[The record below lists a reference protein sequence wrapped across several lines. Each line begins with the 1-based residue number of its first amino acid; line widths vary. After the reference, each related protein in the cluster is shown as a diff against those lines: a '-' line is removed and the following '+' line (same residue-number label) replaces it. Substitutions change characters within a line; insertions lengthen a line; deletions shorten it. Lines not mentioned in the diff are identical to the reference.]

1 MHKSAVL
8 IMLICSSSRHKYL
21 QRRVKDRERKSASC
35 VCVCLCLSSNGIQF
49 KFNKVWI
56 CVLCLNSNSNVSKIE
71 REGEREE
78 ERGWQL
84 PHATCHKHKSVQM
97 ETRICNCSS
106 PSICLALDSAKRERV
121 GEAEEKGQ
129 LDRVCTLTQ

>member
-8 IMLICSSSRHKYL
+8 IMLICPSSRHKYL
-21 QRRVKDRERKSASC
+21 QRRLKDRERKSASC

-71 REGEREE
+71 REKENEAGNCRM
-78 ERGWQL
+78 
-84 PHATCHKHKSVQM
+84 PHATSIKVCKWKHEFVTVVRPVFVLHWTVQ
-97 ETRICNCSS
+97 
-106 PSICLALDSAKRERV
+106 K
-121 GEAEEKGQ
+121 EK
-129 LDRVCTLTQ
+129 DEVR

>member
-8 IMLICSSSRHKYL
+8 IMLICPSSRHKYL
-21 QRRVKDRERKSASC
+21 QRRVKDRERKS
-35 VCVCLCLSSNGIQF
+35 VCLCLSSNGIQF

-71 REGEREE
+71 REVEREGD
-78 ERGWQL
+78 RGWQL